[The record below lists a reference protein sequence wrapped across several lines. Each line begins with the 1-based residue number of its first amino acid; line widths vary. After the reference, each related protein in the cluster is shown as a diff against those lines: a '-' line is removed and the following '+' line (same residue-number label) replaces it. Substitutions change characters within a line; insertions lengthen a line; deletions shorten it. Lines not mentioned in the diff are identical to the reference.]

1 MYLYQYT
8 IRIEWNFS
16 DIIFQ
21 KYLKNKYWKD
31 QNPSN
36 KFKIIQKFQLPNMSG
51 RSIMSVLHNVL
62 YIKLSKYLIYFGSL
76 IWRCL
81 VIRYFNIK
89 HNSKT

>member
-31 QNPSN
+31 QNPFKQILDSSN
-36 KFKIIQKFQLPNMSG
+36 IS
-51 RSIMSVLHNVL
+51 S
-62 YIKLSKYLIYFGSL
+62 
-76 IWRCL
+76 
-81 VIRYFNIK
+81 
-89 HNSKT
+89 T